1 MNMSNQ
7 KNGNLDIKKHGR
19 LSEFM
24 SDFPLLHLG
33 LGLVGNIS
41 FVAGS
46 IMFFYDSLKMP
57 AIWLFTIG
65 SSGMLIG
72 SLGQLFVKIVEHRKK
87 KDNWIV
93 ILQIAYLI
101 LMSGEYAVLNPQSFH
116 PDLSVRNWIYK
127 SPS

>member
-1 MNMSNQ
+1 MNMSDQ

-24 SDFPLLHLG
+24 SDFPWLHLG

-46 IMFFYDSLKMP
+46 IMFFYDGLKTP

-65 SSGMLIG
+65 SSGMLIA
-72 SLGQLFVKIVEHRKK
+72 SLGRLFVEIVEHRKK
-87 KDNWIV
+87 KDN
-93 ILQIAYLI
+93 
-101 LMSGEYAVLNPQSFH
+101 
-116 PDLSVRNWIYK
+116 
-127 SPS
+127 